1 MSFRWKLTL
10 FTGVALIIT
19 IVLLMVSTVYSS
31 HHTRILLTQQ
41 AGNLLK
47 NNAKDLVDT
56 ELEGR
61 ITQLTT
67 ALESRQKQLTLLSN
81 QIISSKANTI
91 KNYLPGSNLRS
102 SIVAMLKTQLK
113 NDPFASEITVIFKP
127 GGLGEDDISYIGSD
141 YLGSNDTG
149 QFTSRWLREGDK
161 LVHRPISSDE
171 LADSANMAPIVCGM
185 KQNKVCLSQVMP
197 ENKKIPKGFWIS
209 TPLEEKGK
217 AIGVAAIRV
226 NLNLIQSQLQA
237 MDKALYNGIGHIL
250 ISNEAGK
257 IIARDTSDYN
267 SKADIKQLIAND
279 TIINQWDNKTRE
291 FNSFYPIPLPHL
303 NSHWGIVIQLPQEA
317 VLKAQQVM
325 NSQLESSTAS
335 ALTRQLI
342 TGIIIAL
349 IMLYLTWAFSGP
361 LVKPLQVLRNELE
374 KIANG
379 EADLTHQIPVKS
391 KDEVGQL
398 SHAFNRFTHSLGQL
412 IRDVIVAVDEM
423 KQQTSK
429 TTELISQTSDN
440 INNQFSQIDQVATAS
455 EEMAVNSREVADN
468 TQQTSLA
475 VGQAQ
480 QAVDDGQQAS
490 RSSQEAMHE
499 LHEQLDSTQQRVSQL
514 VTSSENIS
522 DILLVIQNI
531 AEQTNLLA
539 LNAAIEAARA
549 GEQGRGFAVVA
560 DEVRLLASR
569 TQSSVGEIKEVI
581 ETLQQETHSVVKTI
595 QLANQTSKQTSERVS
610 LTATTLEQI
619 ASVNVQIRQMA
630 TQIASA
636 AEQQSAVANEISQ
649 SVSHVRE
656 SGQDVIHS
664 TEETLS
670 ISQQMKEIAER
681 QNQLV
686 NRFKV

>member
-10 FTGVALIIT
+10 FTGVALIFT
-19 IVLLMVSTVYSS
+19 IILLMVSSVYSS
-31 HHTRILLTQQ
+31 HHTRMLLTEQ
-41 AGNLLK
+41 AGKLLK
-47 NNAKDLVDT
+47 NNAKELVDT

-61 ITQLTT
+61 IAQLTT
-67 ALESRQKQLTLLSN
+67 ALESRQKQLTLLAN
-81 QIISSKANTI
+81 QIISSKANTL

-113 NDPFASEITVIFKP
+113 NDPFSSEITVIFKP

-149 QFTSRWLREGDK
+149 QFTSRWLREGNK
-161 LVHRPISSDE
+161 LIHRPISSSE
-171 LADSANMAPIVCGM
+171 LSDKKTMAPILCAM
-185 KQNKVCLSQVMP
+185 KQNKVCLSQAIP
-197 ENKKIPKGFWIS
+197 AKKKIPEGFWIS

-217 AIGVAAIRV
+217 AIGVAALRV
-226 NLNLIQSQLQA
+226 NLNLVQSQLKA
-237 MDKALYNGIGHIL
+237 MDEALYNGIGHIL
-250 ISNEAGK
+250 ISNEAGE
-257 IIARDTSDYN
+257 IIARDTSNYS
-267 SKADIKQLIAND
+267 SKADIKQLIAD
-279 TIINQWDNKTRE
+279 DKIVNQWDNKTHE
-291 FNSFYPIPLPHL
+291 FNSFYPIPLKNL
-303 NSHWGIVIQLPQEA
+303 NSHWGIVIQLPQRS
-317 VLKAQQVM
+317 VLKAQEVM
-325 NSQLESSTAS
+325 NNQLESSTAH
-335 ALTRQLI
+335 ALTRQLVI
-342 TGIIIAL
+342 GLVIAL
-349 IMLYLTWAFSGP
+349 IMLYFTWALSGP

-374 KIANG
+374 KIADG
-379 EADLTHQIPVKS
+379 EADLTHQIPVNS

-398 SHAFNRFTHSLGQL
+398 SHAFNRFTQSLGKL
-412 IRDVIVAVDEM
+412 IRDVIIAVDEM
-423 KQQTSK
+423 KQKTSE
-429 TTELISQTSDN
+429 TTGLISNTSNN
-440 INNQFSQIDQVATAS
+440 INNQFSQIDQAATAS

-490 RSSQEAMHE
+490 HSTQEAMSE
-499 LHEQLDSTQQRVSQL
+499 LHEQLNSTQQRVTQL

-560 DEVRLLASR
+560 DEVRSLASR

-581 ETLQQETHSVVKTI
+581 DTLQQETHSVVNTI
-595 QLANQTSKQTSERVS
+595 QLANKASKQTSEKVS

-649 SVSHVRE
+649 SVNNIRQ

-670 ISQQMKEIAER
+670 ISQQMKKIAER